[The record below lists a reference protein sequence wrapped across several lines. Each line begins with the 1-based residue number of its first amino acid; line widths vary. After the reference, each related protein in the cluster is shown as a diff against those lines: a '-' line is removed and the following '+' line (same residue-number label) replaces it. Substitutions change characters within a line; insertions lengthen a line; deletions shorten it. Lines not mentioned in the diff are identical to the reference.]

1 MVGSIP
7 LVVLGIAFASV
18 SYAQEPARDE
28 RLPIRAAF
36 ADDQLQVFRVS
47 LVPGASAQRSNHP
60 DALLVSLT
68 VDLDGRV
75 PRDDAAWH
83 AAGTTTLENRAKT
96 RFDGILVDLAAPP
109 LDVPAPLPPEVAA
122 DRISEYPSRY
132 RSEDYRV
139 RTVLDNPRVL
149 VTWHRLPP
157 WRPQREPRHF
167 HPREVVLVYLAGG
180 EIRGSTGRLGIRRVR
195 RGDFDVLPA
204 NVLHTFHNA
213 GNDPIEF
220 LMITPK

>member
-1 MVGSIP
+1 M
-7 LVVLGIAFASV
+7 
-18 SYAQEPARDE
+18 
-28 RLPIRAAF
+28 
-36 ADDQLQVFRVS
+36 
-47 LVPGASAQRSNHP
+47 
-60 DALLVSLT
+60 
-68 VDLDGRV
+68 
-75 PRDDAAWH
+75 
-83 AAGTTTLENRAKT
+83 
-96 RFDGILVDLAAPP
+96 
-109 LDVPAPLPPEVAA
+109 
-122 DRISEYPSRY
+122 
-132 RSEDYRV
+132 

-157 WRPQREPRHF
+157 WRSQREPRHF

>member
-157 WRPQREPRHF
+157 WRPQRSHATFTLVKSCWFTWLAVRFAGPLAVLAFAACDVATSTCCPRTCCT
-167 HPREVVLVYLAGG
+167 RSTTRVT
-180 EIRGSTGRLGIRRVR
+180 IRSS
-195 RGDFDVLPA
+195 F
-204 NVLHTFHNA
+204 
-213 GNDPIEF
+213 
-220 LMITPK
+220 